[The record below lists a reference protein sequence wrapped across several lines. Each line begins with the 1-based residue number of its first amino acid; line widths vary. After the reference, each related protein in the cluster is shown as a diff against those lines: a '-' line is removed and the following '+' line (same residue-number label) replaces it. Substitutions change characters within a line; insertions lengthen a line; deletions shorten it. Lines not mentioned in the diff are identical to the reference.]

1 MIKKR
6 RRFSASEKAK
16 IALEALKGVQTI
28 NEIAQKFDVHPTM
41 VNKWRRELID
51 RVPELFSERPS
62 AVNEDKTQL
71 IDELYK
77 QIGQLTVECD
87 WLKKKA
93 NQIG

>member
-6 RRFSASEKAK
+6 RRFSATEKAK
-16 IALEALKGVQTI
+16 IAVEAIKGIQTI

-51 RVPELFSERPS
+51 RVPELFNDPS
-62 AVNEDKTQL
+62 PTINEDKTQL

-93 NQIG
+93 NQIS